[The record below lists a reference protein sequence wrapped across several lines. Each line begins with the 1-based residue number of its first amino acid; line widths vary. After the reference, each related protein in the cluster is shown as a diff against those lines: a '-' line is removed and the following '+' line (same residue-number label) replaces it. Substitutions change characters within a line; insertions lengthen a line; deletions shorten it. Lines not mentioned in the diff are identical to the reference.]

1 MARPGYGEPVDQT
14 AFYATV
20 SGLGFTLLGLWGVVA
35 DRHREWFADRR
46 RAAMAYVI
54 ALHFMLPASMS
65 LLSLVAPELPL
76 VWRTVFTLM
85 GLSGLVG
92 AVLVW
97 RGESGRRPTLSR
109 VAVLLGVPVYAAVVA
124 VALFPGLT
132 GLTELTPLQVEAFLV
147 CAILLLGLNAS
158 WFFSHE
164 APEPARAGGSTA
176 SAGADAPRA

>member
-1 MARPGYGEPVDQT
+1 M
-14 AFYATV
+14 FYATV

-35 DRHREWFADRR
+35 DRHKEWFADPRR
-46 RAAMAYVI
+46 SAMAYVI
-54 ALHFMLPASMS
+54 ALHFMLPAAMS

-85 GLSGLVG
+85 GLTGLAG
-92 AVLVW
+92 AVLVS
-97 RGESGRRPTLSR
+97 RGEAGRRPTLSR
-109 VAVLLGVPVYAAVVA
+109 VAVAVGVPVYAAVVA
-124 VALFPGLT
+124 VALFPRLT
-132 GLTELTPLQVEAFLV
+132 GLTSLTPLQVEAFLI

-164 APEPARAGGSTA
+164 APDSARAGGTTA